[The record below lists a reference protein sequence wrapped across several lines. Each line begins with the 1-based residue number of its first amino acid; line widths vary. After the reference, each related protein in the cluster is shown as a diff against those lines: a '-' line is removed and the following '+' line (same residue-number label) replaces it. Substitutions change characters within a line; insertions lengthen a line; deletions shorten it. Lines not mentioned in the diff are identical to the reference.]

1 MARLPNR
8 TKLKPRDASG
18 GDQRT
23 TRSARRDTLLPSVV
37 QILDSKGVLTSKSA
51 RLSEALMLEGLRAML
66 LGRRFDER
74 CVNLQRRGL
83 MVTLAPGIGQEACSV
98 GSAMA
103 LERSTDW
110 FVPQY
115 REAAGQLFYGLPL
128 VQAFL
133 WHMGSPLGFFVPPGL
148 RMLPFQAAVAGQI
161 PHAVGLAWGLAL
173 QKKPGVVVVHF
184 GEGATSQGDFH
195 ESANLAGVM
204 KAPVIFFC
212 QNNYWAISTPSKL
225 QTASTT
231 FAEKARAYGFPG
243 VQVDGN
249 DLLAVYQVTS
259 DAIKRARAG
268 LGPTL
273 IEAITYRLGMHTTAD
288 DGSRCEPPGMRDAWR
303 PKDPLIRVQLY
314 LKQRGLWTEK
324 IGAQMDQEITAEL
337 DRAWQSA
344 QAEPP
349 ASLAESLSHVFAEM
363 TPRLRA
369 QIEANLEKP

>member
-8 TKLKPRDASG
+8 TELKPRDASG

-23 TRSARRDTLLPSVV
+23 TRSARRETLLPSVV

-133 WHMGSPLGFFVPPGL
+133 WHMGSPLGFLIPPGL

-161 PHAVGLAWGLAL
+161 PHAVGLAWGLASAKEAGCGGRAFWRGCYL
-173 QKKPGVVVVHF
+173 PG
-184 GEGATSQGDFH
+184 
-195 ESANLAGVM
+195 
-204 KAPVIFFC
+204 
-212 QNNYWAISTPSKL
+212 
-225 QTASTT
+225 
-231 FAEKARAYGFPG
+231 
-243 VQVDGN
+243 
-249 DLLAVYQVTS
+249 
-259 DAIKRARAG
+259 
-268 LGPTL
+268 
-273 IEAITYRLGMHTTAD
+273 
-288 DGSRCEPPGMRDAWR
+288 
-303 PKDPLIRVQLY
+303 
-314 LKQRGLWTEK
+314 
-324 IGAQMDQEITAEL
+324 
-337 DRAWQSA
+337 
-344 QAEPP
+344 
-349 ASLAESLSHVFAEM
+349 
-363 TPRLRA
+363 
-369 QIEANLEKP
+369 

>member
-1 MARLPNR
+1 
-8 TKLKPRDASG
+8 
-18 GDQRT
+18 
-23 TRSARRDTLLPSVV
+23 V
-37 QILDSKGVLTSKSA
+37 QVLDPAGVLVSKPVP
-51 RLSEALMLEGLRAML
+51 LSGPRVMEGLRAML

-74 CVNLQRRGL
+74 RVNLQRRGL

-103 LERSTDW
+103 LDRSTDW

-128 VQAFL
+128 AQAFL
-133 WHMGSPLGFFVPPGL
+133 WHMGSPLGFLIPPEL

-161 PHAVGLAWGLAL
+161 PHAVGLAWGLSL

-195 ESANLAGVM
+195 ESANLGGVM

-225 QTASTT
+225 QTASPS

-249 DLLAVYQVTS
+249 DLLAVYQVTCQ
-259 DAIKRARAG
+259 AVERARSG
-268 LGPTL
+268 QGPTL
-273 IEAITYRLGMHTTAD
+273 IEAVTYRLGMHTTAD

-303 PKDPLIRVQLY
+303 PKDPLLRVQLH
-314 LKQRGLWTEK
+314 LKQQGLWSEER
-324 IGAQMDQEITAEL
+324 GAEMDQEIAAEL
-337 DRAWQSA
+337 DRAWQTA

-349 ASLAESLSHVFAEM
+349 PSLAESLSHVFAEM

-369 QIEANLEKP
+369 QAEANRENS